1 MGKKSKRIKIPKNRD
16 IEEFVE
22 QEESKTEIKTM
33 EEVITQMEKREKEF
47 RDKIK
52 HDTMLKNKKLQ
63 NVYARKDAQLAEQKR
78 KEGYLKVIN
87 KLQEQE
93 ER

>member
-1 MGKKSKRIKIPKNRD
+1 MGKKSKRIKIPKDRD

-22 QEESKTEIKTM
+22 QEERKAKIRARK
-33 EEVITQMEKREKEF
+33 EVITQTKEREKEF

-52 HDTMLKNKKLQ
+52 QDTILMDKKLQ
-63 NVYARKDAQLAEQKR
+63 NVYARKDAQLIEQKR
-78 KEGYLKVIN
+78 KEEYLKVIN